1 MGKTYRIETPQQMR
15 MLAEI
20 CIDPGIEGKQL
31 RQLSTVW
38 NADRNKNGGTSRW
51 DTVFSVNIDTTGKPR
66 MATVQMK
73 RNNKTDAT
81 QARLKYQAAAA
92 WCRENL
98 IQGL

>member
-1 MGKTYRIETPQQMR
+1 MGKIYRIETPAQMR
-15 MLAEI
+15 MLVDF

-31 RQLSTVW
+31 RQLAMVW
-38 NADRNKNGGTSRW
+38 NADRNKRGGVSSW

-66 MATVQMK
+66 TATVLMK
-73 RNNKTDAT
+73 LNNKTEAA